1 VIVHAHLTDLTKGF
15 LLGKTSLYE
24 KTLCTLDD
32 LACLQLLGEA
42 RYLLFLLNQVFESTF
57 PSLSQ
62 LADSPEEEYN
72 RDAFICSTSKGVTYT
87 VHGILTFISRSIGLC
102 LQSLHHR
109 FRDWTKPSTT
119 SLLLGSLAD
128 LPRSKSEL
136 MAENALLRKPL
147 IVLRR
152 HVK

>member
-1 VIVHAHLTDLTKGF
+1 V
-15 LLGKTSLYE
+15 
-24 KTLCTLDD
+24 
-32 LACLQLLGEA
+32 LATCHI
-42 RYLLFLLNQVFESTF
+42 RPLNQVFESTF
-57 PSLSQ
+57 PFLSQ

-72 RDAFICSTSKGVTYT
+72 PDAFICSTSKGVTYT